1 MLILVAGLDG
11 LGHHVWDT
19 TPAELPE
26 IPRLLQVGLSSQA
39 DVLDAYNLKISSSLG
54 LLR

>member
-1 MLILVAGLDG
+1 MQVVSLGYSMLLLAAGLDG

-26 IPRLLQVGLSSQA
+26 IPRLLQV
-39 DVLDAYNLKISSSLG
+39 
-54 LLR
+54 R